1 MYHIPNLIPAP
12 ISTTLVSEQLVAV
25 DSPLGEVSY
34 QDRSLD
40 TDMPSPPIL
49 DNQLPADLPTDS
61 PNSMPS
67 TSVVLVIGDSFSLVY
82 QNIVLILVSISPKTK
97 L

>member
-1 MYHIPNLIPAP
+1 ML
-12 ISTTLVSEQLVAV
+12 TTLVSEQLVAV
-25 DSPLGEVSY
+25 DSPLGEASN
-34 QDRSLD
+34 QNGSLD

-67 TSVVLVIGDSFSLVY
+67 TPKASHISSKSKR
-82 QNIVLILVSISPKTK
+82 LIEEL
-97 L
+97 